1 MHPLLQDYLASVQH
15 STALEQAHQLAQQ
28 ALQQQIEDLHSS
40 HAQAMAREQ
49 QLREAAAQVG
59 PVTRVCLPCI
69 LGTAAFVAEGSVIGG
84 SVRMHSALP
93 SSCNLRAG

>member
-28 ALQQQIEDLHSS
+28 ALQEIEDLHST

-59 PVTRVCLPCI
+59 PVTRVLFSCI
-69 LGTAAFVAEGSVIGG
+69 LGTAAFVAEGSVAGG

-93 SSCNLRAG
+93 